1 MSTPPPPP
9 LIFCLII
16 FFLSLL
22 LRLHSAFEFDKVT
35 RLPNQPKVEF
45 NQFAGYITIDDTRD
59 NQKALYYYFVEA
71 EVDATSKPV
80 VLWLN
85 GGPGCS
91 SVGVGAFQE
100 HGPFQPTKEGHL
112 LRNPFSWNREANMIY
127 LDSPVGVGF
136 SFSANTTY
144 YFLLNDRMAGLFL
157 FSFYLLIFFCNLINL
172 NNQYDI
178 LTNSFLYIH
187 IARDNLLFL
196 EGWFNKFPSY
206 RNNEFFI
213 TGESY
218 AGHFAPQLAHLIIQ
232 TKSKINLKGIAIG
245 NPLLEFNTDFSST
258 AEFLWSHGQ
267 ISKST
272 FEMLK
277 SVCSYA
283 EIQRQS
289 INFTLSTA
297 CAKVNLLVQT
307 EVTAY
312 TDAFDVIVDVCLPS
326 KKQQSSMLTHH
337 LYAGKGTCSAEETA
351 RYFNRKEVQQA
362 LHAHLQEGVTNWSTC
377 SHGDQDSVIPFIG
390 TQWRFKTRRAQTT
403 PVGGW
408 TQVYGGKL
416 SFATI
421 RGAGHATSST
431 QPGRSLVLFKY
442 FLKGTPLPYIH

>member
-100 HGPFQPTKEGHL
+100 HGPFKPTKEGHL
-112 LRNPFSWNREANMIY
+112 VRNPFSWNREANMIY

-144 YFLLNDRMAGLFL
+144 YFLLNDRMA
-157 FSFYLLIFFCNLINL
+157 
-172 NNQYDI
+172 
-178 LTNSFLYIH
+178 
-187 IARDNLLFL
+187 ARDNLLFL

-377 SHGDQDSVIPFIG
+377 SQVLIYDFKNLENPTITLLGTLIKSGVRVLAFSGDQDSVIPFIG
-390 TQWRFKTRRAQTT
+390 TQSLIDGLAKEIRMKTTVPYRAWFKGRQ
-403 PVGGW
+403 VGGW

-431 QPGRSLVLFKY
+431 QPGR
-442 FLKGTPLPYIH
+442 